1 MSWTRPPNLARVPLR
16 WRVTVVAL
24 CVQALILAGLG
35 GFLHLRLGHDLIAG
49 VDVSLGTQASQLLA
63 AAGGEGNFSGS
74 ADALLA
80 GVPRREDLAQVLDRA
95 GGVRQSAG
103 PAAADRPLLNSAE
116 RARALGGS
124 VRLTRAVPGLGS
136 VRLLAVPAPGG
147 RLLVVGASLQ
157 DVERAQSSLL
167 LLLVAGGLGAMG
179 LGGLGAWF
187 VAGRALRPIDRLS
200 AAAAAI
206 QADDLSE
213 RVPVPPTGD
222 EAARL
227 ARTLNALLA
236 RVDRAVQ
243 EQRDF
248 LADASHELRSP
259 VAALRAELE
268 VALRSPQT
276 PPGVRGTL
284 ESLEEEAT
292 RLARLTDDLL
302 ALARADAGRL
312 ELVREPTDL
321 ARAARRAHSVLA
333 ARALRKGV
341 LLQLRS
347 APSPVWGDPDRLT
360 QVALN
365 LLDNAVRHTPPGA
378 RVTLCTETRG
388 AVARLV
394 VTDEGTGVAA
404 SLVPVL
410 FQRFSR
416 GDPARGRED
425 GGAGLGL
432 AIAQAI
438 ARAHGGSLELE
449 ATGAAGSR
457 FALTLPGRDG

>member
-1 MSWTRPPNLARVPLR
+1 MSWTRRPRLARVPLR
-16 WRVTVVAL
+16 WRVTLVAL

-35 GFLHLRLGHDLIAG
+35 AFLHLRLGHELVGG
-49 VDVSLGTQASQLLA
+49 VDASLGSQASQLLG
-63 AAGGEGNFSGS
+63 AAGGEGDFSVNG
-74 ADALLA
+74 DELLA
-80 GVPRREDLAQVLDRA
+80 GVPRREDLAQILDR
-95 GGVRQSAG
+95 GGRVLQGAG
-103 PAAADRPLLNSAE
+103 PAAADRPLLGSPE
-116 RARALGGS
+116 LARAHGAP
-124 VRLTRAVPGLGS
+124 VRLTRTVPGLGS

-147 RLLVVGASLQ
+147 RVLVVGASLE
-157 DVERAQSSLL
+157 DVDRAQSSLL
-167 LLLVAGGLGAMG
+167 LLLVGGGLGAMA

-206 QADDLSE
+206 GADDLSE
-213 RVPVPPTGD
+213 RVRVPPTGD

-227 ARTLNALLA
+227 AQTLNALLA
-236 RVDRAVQ
+236 RVARAVQ

-276 PPGVRGTL
+276 PRGVRGTL
-284 ESLEEEAT
+284 ESLQDEAD

-321 ARAARRAHSVLA
+321 TGAALRAHRVLEARAARN
-333 ARALRKGV
+333 GV
-341 LLQLRS
+341 LLELRL
-347 APSPVWGDPDRLT
+347 APSGVWGDPDRLT

-365 LLDNAVRHTPPGA
+365 LLDNAVRHTPRGG
-378 RVTLCTETRG
+378 RVTLGTETRG
-388 AVARLV
+388 AAARLV
-394 VTDEGTGVAA
+394 VADEGTGVPTE
-404 SLVPVL
+404 LVPVL

-432 AIAQAI
+432 AIAAAI
-438 ARAHGGSLELE
+438 AHAHGGSLELE
-449 ATGAAGSR
+449 ATDATGSQ
-457 FALTLPGRDG
+457 FALTLPARPE